1 MTASKPSLWQTIA
14 TDLTHD
20 IAQGRY
26 GTGDKLPT
34 EAELA
39 RRFGVNR
46 HTIRR
51 ALAELA
57 QANVVHSRQGSG
69 VFVTHGPLDY
79 ALSRRVRFSQNLAAG
94 GHVASTL
101 RTRVETVLADD
112 RDAQALAIAPG
123 APVHVVEGVSMA
135 DGQPI
140 ATSRSVF
147 PADRLPGFLAALA
160 ASGSITAALAACG
173 VADYTRASTRLTA
186 KLATPVQAAAL
197 HIKDGAPILRSDAV
211 NVDAHGTPVEFGRT
225 WFAGDRVT
233 LTVQPD

>member
-1 MTASKPSLWQTIA
+1 MTHPKPTLWKTIA
-14 TDLTHD
+14 EALAHD

-34 EAELA
+34 EAELS

-51 ALAELA
+51 ALATLA
-57 QANVVHSRQGSG
+57 EANILHSRQGSG
-69 VFVTHGPLDY
+69 VFVTHKPLDY
-79 ALSRRVRFSQNLAAG
+79 ALGRRVRFSQNLAAG
-94 GHVASTL
+94 GHVASTQ
-101 RTRVETVLADD
+101 RSRVETVMADE
-112 RDAQALAIAPG
+112 REAQALGISIG
-123 APVHVVEGVSMA
+123 AAVHVVEGISLS

-147 PADRLPGFLAALA
+147 PADRLPDFLQALA
-160 ASGSITAALAACG
+160 EHSSITAALAACG
-173 VADYTRASTRLTA
+173 VGDYTRLSTRLTA

-197 HIKDGAPILRSDAV
+197 QIKEGAPILRSDAV
-211 NVDAHGTPVEFGRT
+211 NIDAQGVPIEFGRT